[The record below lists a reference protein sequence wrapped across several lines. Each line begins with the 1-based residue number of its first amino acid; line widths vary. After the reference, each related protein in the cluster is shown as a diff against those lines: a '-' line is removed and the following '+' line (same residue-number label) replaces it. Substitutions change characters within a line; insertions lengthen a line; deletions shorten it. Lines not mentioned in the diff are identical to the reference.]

1 MATNHAVT
9 PSHVCP
15 SIGIQVID
23 IVQPPGIGISC
34 MDDMEPHQT
43 VVTAALV
50 RKSSPEVPKNACCEV
65 LSEVMVIT
73 FY

>member
-1 MATNHAVT
+1 MATNDAVA

-23 IVQPPGIGISC
+23 IVQPPGIGISR
-34 MDDMEPHQT
+34 MDDMEPQQT
-43 VVTAALV
+43 IVTPALV
-50 RKSSPEVPKNACCEV
+50 RKSNAEVPKNACWEV

-73 FY
+73 FH